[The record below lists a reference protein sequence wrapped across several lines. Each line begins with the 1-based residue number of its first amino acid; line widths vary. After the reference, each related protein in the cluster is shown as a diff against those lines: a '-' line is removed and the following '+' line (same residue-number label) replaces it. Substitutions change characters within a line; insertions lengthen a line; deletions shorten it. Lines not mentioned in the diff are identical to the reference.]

1 MDQKQFV
8 ISILSFPKNN
18 FTFPLIQKCKYKPK
32 LKYHFMI
39 NYMMFQC
46 SLCGLKFTE
55 EKRLKIHFKTHEKKE
70 AKNKKQK
77 KRVIADFEKPD
88 FSQVM

>member
-1 MDQKQFV
+1 
-8 ISILSFPKNN
+8 
-18 FTFPLIQKCKYKPK
+18 
-32 LKYHFMI
+32 MI

-46 SLCGLKFTE
+46 SLCGLKLAE

-77 KRVIADFEKPD
+77 RRVIADFDKPD